1 MTGKKQKNKRT
12 IRDVIIS
19 GFISFYYSLTEPPR
33 LWIARLKFEKDYQN
47 KNEKPLVS
55 IYCPTYNRGQI
66 LIERAVKSVLLQT
79 YTNFEFIII
88 GDCCTDNTEE
98 LISKINDDRIK
109 FYNIPGRGY
118 RYPDTPEN
126 HWFAGPVVAA
136 NTALKMVTGK
146 WIARIDDDDIWTKD
160 HLEILLKT
168 AYEGNYEFV
177 SALNEERRYD
187 DVYIRYGE
195 HAKSPYYTRKK
206 KPPKGYNP
214 KIGGTSSW
222 LYRSYLK
229 FMRYNI
235 DCWRKKWNKV
245 NDVDLSQ
252 RIFKA
257 GVRMGFVEKVLYYCY
272 PRPGEETIGLDA
284 YKKAE
289 EKGKKHIHKKL

>member
-1 MTGKKQKNKRT
+1 MTSKEESKRT
-12 IRDVIIS
+12 FRDKIIS
-19 GFISFYYSLTEPPR
+19 GSKAFYYRVTEP
-33 LWIARLKFEKDYQN
+33 ARLNIRRLIHEKEYKD
-47 KNEKPLVS
+47 KNEKPLISV
-55 IYCPTYNRGQI
+55 YCPTYNRGEV
-66 LIERAVKSVLLQT
+66 LIERAVKSVLSQT
-79 YTNFEFIII
+79 YKNFEFLVI
-88 GDCCTDNTEE
+88 GDCCTDNTEK
-98 LISKINDDRIK
+98 LLSKIKDKRLR
-109 FYNIPGRGY
+109 FYNIPERGY
-118 RYPDTPEN
+118 RYPEKPEN
-126 HWFAGPVVAA
+126 HWFAGPVVAS
-136 NTALKMVTGK
+136 NTALKMLNGK

-168 AYEGNYEFV
+168 AYDNDYEFV
-177 SALNEERRYD
+177 SALNEERRYG
-187 DVYIRYGE
+187 DVYVRYGE
-195 HAKSPYYTRKK
+195 HAQSPYYTQRK

-222 LYRSYLK
+222 FYRSYLK

-284 YKKAE
+284 YKKAD
-289 EKGKKHIHKKL
+289 EKGKKTHS